1 MLCSAT
7 ALLGGT
13 GSTTL
18 AGRLFRLFAF
28 LLILGSIFR
37 DAFFC
42 FGLLGVLRLIL
53 GRNLLCHLGI
63 VLGGAPGARCTA
75 STTFRRVARRS
86 NRDTSHQAGNAK
98 PCYEALDLFLVHV
111 LTTCHCGMMQLGL

>member
-28 LLILGSIFR
+28 LLILDCIFL
-37 DAFFC
+37 DIFFC

-53 GRNLLCHLGI
+53 GRCLLSHLGL
-63 VLGGAPGARCTA
+63 VLVGAPGARCTA

-98 PCYEALDLFLVHV
+98 PCYEALYLFLVHV
-111 LTTCHCGMMQLGL
+111 LTTFQSGIMLLWN